1 MTKISKGLAIAATVA
16 AIGGGSL
23 VAVAQTSGRRL
34 WPDGLRTVRLRT
46 DRVTGRWAMGRW
58 ASCMVRGGYGMMG
71 GWGGS
76 GGAGFADPAARL
88 DALKTELA
96 IRPEQTAAW
105 DAYAKAVQDSAAQM
119 QAIGGSIDFDKMR
132 TMTWNDHQAY
142 MGKLYDQRAAAFRA
156 VHDAAV
162 TLLAALDDTQKA
174 RVVLPELENF
184 GFGMMGYGGYG
195 MMGGGYGM
203 MGWGP
208 GGSR

>member
-1 MTKISKGLAIAATVA
+1 MPKISKGLAIAATVM
-16 AIGGGSL
+16 AIGGASL
-23 VAVAQTSGRRL
+23 VAVAQTSG
-34 WPDGLRTVRLRT
+34 PGY
-46 DRVTGRWAMGRW
+46 GPMGYGP
-58 ASCMVRGGYGMMG
+58 SGYGPMGYGPMGYGPMGFMHGPGGYGMMG

-88 DALKTELA
+88 DALKTDLA

-105 DAYAKAVQDSAAQM
+105 DGYVKAMQDSTAQT
-119 QAIGGSIDFDKMR
+119 QAIGGGIDFDKMR
-132 TMTWNDHQAY
+132 TMTWNDHLAY
-142 MGKLYDQRAAAFRA
+142 MGKLYDQRAGAFRA